1 MEPLTHAQQNRLII
15 DHMDLVEPI
24 AAFYRGQKGIPFDEL
39 AAEGRVGLVL
49 AARSWARTA
58 SFKTYAS
65 HRIHGQ
71 IQHFIRDWEPIE
83 AVGLLNAEGDER
95 YYEWSI
101 YRTPYEDWDQLAA
114 SPEQIQIKFE
124 ELAHTRN
131 SLSGALIGLSKRD
144 RAIIEARFLRDPP
157 QKLESIA
164 REHKISYAR
173 VVFLIDRAL
182 KKLRKV
188 MDGRLRRL
196 DQDCGKLGV
205 PGPD

>member
-1 MEPLTHAQQNRLII
+1 MEPLTHAQQNRLIV
-15 DHMDLVEPI
+15 DHMALVERI
-24 AAFYRGQKGIPFDEL
+24 AAAYRGQKGIPFDEL

-49 AARSWARTA
+49 AARSFKK
-58 SFKTYAS
+58 SFSQFQTWAS
-65 HRIHGQ
+65 HCIHGQ

-101 YRTPYEDWDQLAA
+101 YRTPYENWDKLAA
-114 SPEQIQIKFE
+114 SPEQLKIAWE
-124 ELAHTRN
+124 ELRDARN
-131 SLSGALIGLSKRD
+131 ALSGALIGLSKRE
-144 RAIIEARFLRDPP
+144 RAIITARFLRDPP

-173 VVFLIDRAL
+173 VVFLINRAL

-188 MDGRLRRL
+188 M
-196 DQDCGKLGV
+196 KV
-205 PGPD
+205 PCLT

>member
-1 MEPLTHAQQNRLII
+1 MEPLTHAQQNRLIV
-15 DHMDLVEPI
+15 DHMDLVERI
-24 AAFYRGQKGIPFDEL
+24 AAAYRGQKGIPFDEL

-49 AARSWARTA
+49 AARSFKK
-58 SFKTYAS
+58 SFSQFQTWAS
-65 HRIHGQ
+65 HCIHGQ

-101 YRTPYEDWDQLAA
+101 YRTPFENWDKLTAT
-114 SPEQIQIKFE
+114 PE
-124 ELAHTRN
+124 ELKIAWEELRDARN

-173 VVFLIDRAL
+173 VVFLVHRTL
-182 KKLRKV
+182 K
-188 MDGRLRRL
+188 RLKNVLHNRQVL
-196 DQDCGKLGV
+196 AQQYDCG
-205 PGPD
+205 

>member
-1 MEPLTHAQQNRLII
+1 MEPLTHAQQNRLIVA
-15 DHMDLVEPI
+15 HMSLVEPI
-24 AAFYRGQKGIPFDEL
+24 AAFYRGKKGIPFDDL
-39 AAEGRVGLVL
+39 VAGGREGLVK
-49 AARSWARTA
+49 AARTWGQKDKFTKWAYRC
-58 SFKTYAS
+58 
-65 HRIHGQ
+65 IEQQ
-71 IQHFIRDWEPIE
+71 ILNLVRDWEPVE

-101 YRTPYEDWDQLAA
+101 YRTPYENWDKLAA
-114 SPEQIQIKFE
+114 SPEALRIAFE

-173 VVFLIDRAL
+173 VIFLLNRAL
-182 KKLRKV
+182 RKLKKVLHGKLR
-188 MDGRLRRL
+188 
-196 DQDCGKLGV
+196 GV
-205 PGPD
+205 DNDSGEQWVPR